1 MSDENKNE
9 KDKQNDYLNQFI
21 DESTSN
27 INEMKSE
34 LSKMNE
40 DFEEIK
46 DTIPVSS
53 NNLDYLNVDLSA
65 LPLGIFYKP
74 GFVVNIRSAKVA
86 EVQAYSVVDDRNLV
100 DVTEKMNQM
109 LSACVKV
116 ELPNGTRGSY
126 KDIKDGDRLQLIF
139 MIREL
144 TFQSGNSLAKD
155 ITCEFCN
162 HDFKIPFRATANA
175 TNPKTFTEYDFPE
188 ELERFFNKYDRVFEF
203 DVDGILFKLAPP
215 TIGLQET
222 IYKHIEDTVKDKK
235 KPNVSYLKIIPFMLH
250 DRITISK
257 KGIIAKEDEFKK
269 FEMDTFQILNHA
281 VDKMVFGLKGLKMNC
296 PECGQEVHTDMTFPN
311 GASSL
316 FVVSNPFD
324 YFN

>member
-1 MSDENKNE
+1 MSKKNE

-21 DESTSN
+21 SDSTDN
-27 INEMKSE
+27 IDEMKSE
-34 LSKMNE
+34 LSRMNE

-46 DTIPVSS
+46 DAIPISS

-65 LPLGIFYKP
+65 LPLGMFYRSGLSIK
-74 GFVVNIRSAKVA
+74 IRAAKVS
-86 EVQAYSVVDDRNLV
+86 EVQAYSVVDDQNLV

-109 LSACVKV
+109 LSACVRV
-116 ELPNGTRGSY
+116 DLANGKRGSY

-139 MIREL
+139 MVREL

-162 HDFKIPFRATANA
+162 HEFKIPFRATANA

-188 ELERFFNKYDRVFEF
+188 KLKKFFNKIERVFEF
-203 DVDGILFKLAPP
+203 NIDGVIFKLAPP
-215 TIGLQET
+215 TIGIQET
-222 IYKHIEDTVKDKK
+222 IYEHIKEVVKNKK
-235 KPNVSYLKIIPFMLH
+235 KPNVSYLKIIPFMLY
-250 DRITISK
+250 DRITITK
-257 KGIIAKEDEFKK
+257 KGIIAKEDEFRI
-269 FEMDTFQILNHA
+269 FDMDTFQILNHA
-281 VDKMVFGLKGLKMNC
+281 VDKMVFGLKGLKMKC

-316 FVVSNPFD
+316 FVVSNPFN
-324 YFN
+324 YFD